1 MIDMSILISA
11 LNQGLEQAIN
21 KALAPHIEMIERQN
35 QTIAQLKTELE
46 SVQKKL
52 DEMNIN
58 ELSLNENIEMIVTD
72 MIESYQPIQS
82 LNDRVDELENQMEM
96 IDTDQHDLLSS
107 EEFSDAVREAIRS
120 AL

>member
-1 MIDMSILISA
+1 MIDITTLISA

-35 QTIAQLKTELE
+35 QTIAQLQTELE
-46 SVQKKL
+46 AVQTKL
-52 DEMNIN
+52 DEVSI
-58 ELSLNENIEMIVTD
+58 NENIELIVTD
-72 MIESYQPIQS
+72 LIESYQPMKD
-82 LNDRVDELENQMEM
+82 LNDRVDLLENQMEM
-96 IDTDQHDLLSS
+96 IDTDRDDLLSS

>member
-35 QTIAQLKTELE
+35 QTITQLQAELE
-46 SVQKKL
+46 AVQKQLDGEQPNKL
-52 DEMNIN
+52 NASDI
-58 ELSLNENIEMIVTD
+58 ELMVTD
-72 MIESYQPIQS
+72 LIESYQPIQS
-82 LNDRVDELENQMEM
+82 LNDRVDELENQMENV
-96 IDTDQHDLLSS
+96 DTDHDDLFNSTAF
-107 EEFSDAVREAIRS
+107 ENAVRDVIRN